1 MESLGLTI
9 TKEFFKERLD
19 FMRWNEN
26 QQRKIEELFDCD
38 IYGGPMK
45 VWEAEYNMWRYFFK
59 NARSMDLFL
68 VFAAAYSTN
77 KLGRTLEYHWNSEEF
92 YDLYTETIKLN
103 DNIPITDDNWI
114 TVVWNAICELEEKAN

>member
-19 FMRWNEN
+19 FIRWNEN
-26 QQRKIEELFDCD
+26 QQRKIEDLFDCD
-38 IYGGPMK
+38 VYGGPMK
-45 VWEAEYNMWRYFFK
+45 VWGAEYNMWQYFFK

-68 VFAAAYSTN
+68 AFAAAYSTN
-77 KLGRTLEYHWNSEEF
+77 KLGRTLEYHWNGKEF
-92 YDLYTETIKLN
+92 YDLYTETIELN

>member
-26 QQRKIEELFDCD
+26 QQRKIEDLFDCD

-45 VWEAEYNMWRYFFK
+45 VWDAERSMWWHFFK
-59 NARSMDLFL
+59 NEQSMYLF
-68 VFAAAYSTN
+68 VEFVAAYSKN
-77 KLGRTLEYHWNSEEF
+77 KLKRTFNYHWNGEEF
-92 YDLYTETIKLN
+92 YDFHTETIKLD

-114 TVVWNAICELEEKAN
+114 TAVWNAICELEEKAN

>member
-19 FMRWNEN
+19 FIRWNEN
-26 QQRKIEELFDCD
+26 QQRKIEDLFDCD
-38 IYGGPMK
+38 VYGGPMK
-45 VWEAEYNMWRYFFK
+45 VWNAERSMWQHFFK
-59 NARSMDLFL
+59 NVRSMYLF
-68 VFAAAYSTN
+68 VAFANVYSKN
-77 KLGRTLEYHWNSEEF
+77 KLRRTLEYHWSGEEF

-114 TVVWNAICELEEKAN
+114 TVVWNAICELEEKVN